1 MPLGRN
7 STAGRT
13 ARQDDSAAAKVV
25 DNSVHEG
32 NLVKIKKPTFISMVG
47 LPANQT
53 AFAVV
58 REDNKGKPMNSA
70 IVRRTRRS
78 ADPNPVLRLT
88 FPEGYDELSV
98 AEALKNY
105 GMTGY
110 KVESTDGVYVATRSD
125 LKSISPDETMQIRL
139 SEDGLVAVV
148 SRQDSATATGKSA
161 LTVAQ
166 IEFEGDKYT
175 LEEVQRWVTENK
187 VDGTV
192 QEPANAGESYVV
204 RRSDIPENEETRRMV
219 LEDGVT
225 AVVMRSDAVNIP
237 DGMVAVVNETAY
249 GNWGWGQ
256 LDFAAAMGDKEFSE
270 AMRSSIYT
278 LEDVLRNIVI
288 YSALPLDVRKELA
301 NRALAQFGEYIGNVM
316 DSLPRQ
322 LLVSVVRS
330 AKPQLEKQMTQQ
342 QQGGSNGSAA
352 SNTPTT
358 PTQAPTTAALT
369 RDDVKAMLKEMTPE
383 LVVALR
389 DALAAAP
396 KVEPATPAATTTT
409 AEPAK
414 TETLTRADLA
424 SAFGEAIKPLVD
436 TVKELQGTTVVRSAA
451 DNDQANQ
458 NGGDDKNKPKDVFRG
473 AFSGLRTVPKRA

>member
-7 STAGRT
+7 STVRREGVS
-13 ARQDDSAAAKVV
+13 QDALVAASKIT
-25 DNSVHEG
+25 DNSAHEG
-32 NLVKIKKPTFISMVG
+32 NLVKVKKPKFISLVG

-58 REDNKGKPMNSA
+58 REDKGKPMSQA
-70 IVRRTRRS
+70 VVRRTRRS
-78 ADPNPVLRLT
+78 ADPSPVLRLT
-88 FPEGYDELSV
+88 FPEGNDELSV
-98 AEALKNY
+98 NEALKNY
-105 GMTGY
+105 GLSGY
-110 KVESTDGVYVATRSD
+110 KVECSEGIYTATRAD
-125 LKSISPDETMQIRL
+125 LKSISEETTMQIRL
-139 SEDGLVAVV
+139 SEDGLMAVV
-148 SRQDSATATGKSA
+148 ARQDASATADKSA

-166 IEFEGDKYT
+166 IEFAADKYT
-175 LEEVQRWVTENK
+175 LEEVQRWVSENK
-187 VDGTV
+187 VEGTV
-192 QEPANAGESYVV
+192 QEPGEAGDSYVV

-225 AVVMRSDAVNIP
+225 AVILRSDVANIP
-237 DGMVAVVNETAY
+237 EGMVAVVNETAY

-270 AMRSSIYT
+270 AMRNSIYT

-352 SNTPTT
+352 TP
-358 PTQAPTTAALT
+358 ATADNKTREVAQIT
-369 RDDVKAMLKEMTPE
+369 RDDVKSMIKEMVPD
-383 LVVALR
+383 LVTAIR
-389 DALAAAP
+389 AAMEPQQQQTAQ
-396 KVEPATPAATTTT
+396 PATPATP
-409 AEPAK
+409 EPAK
-414 TETLTRADLA
+414 ADTLTRADLTT
-424 SAFGEAIKPLVD
+424 AFAEAIRPLVE
-436 TVKELQGTTVVRSAA
+436 TVKEMQGTTVVRSAA
-451 DNDQANQ
+451 DNDQANKEED
-458 NGGDDKNKPKDVFRG
+458 GKNKTKDVFRG
-473 AFSGLRTVPKRA
+473 AFPGLRTVAKRA